1 MVEREIKI
9 RLRTEADSRR
19 IEDLLQSEC
28 GAASLTAFQRDEY
41 FDRFDRLLADR
52 DFVVRL
58 RVIDHSQF
66 FLALKGPRLF
76 LESNASERIELE
88 FQYPDEA
95 SIRRQLSAKG
105 FEVSAVYEK
114 SRKEWRLK
122 DRCIAIDYL
131 PLLGPFIEIEADS
144 NERLTETMI
153 ELSVPHADAVK
164 LNYSELLREEMLRLG
179 MPTEPVLRAEF
190 D

>member
-9 RLRTEADSRR
+9 RLRTEEAAIRVER
-19 IEDLLQSEC
+19 LLTC
-28 GAASLTAFQRDEY
+28 AYGAATSSVFQRDEY
-41 FDRFDRLLADR
+41 FDRSDRLLADR

-58 RVIDHSQF
+58 RVIDHSRF

-76 LESNASERIELE
+76 SESNASERIELE
-88 FQYPDEA
+88 FQYPDEG
-95 SIRRQLSAKG
+95 SIRKQLSDKG

-114 SRKEWRLK
+114 ARKEWRLK

-153 ELSVPHADAVK
+153 ELSVPLADAIK
-164 LNYSELLREEMLRLG
+164 LNYSELLREEMLRIG
-179 MPTEPVLRAEF
+179 MSTEPVLRAEF
-190 D
+190 V